1 MKSVLYLDFPKTKLY
16 VTLPRRELIGR
27 AYLTSSEKVSCGIW
41 FFIFAFFYYEIGRG
55 CTIYL
60 MADEMERKTHH
71 KLGAKQSIKSSNG
84 NTTIQ
89 LKYSVFYTF
98 IVFVF
103 QHIDKL
109 LTSLLQLRFNYIRR
123 CHPITISLSQVKH

>member
-1 MKSVLYLDFPKTKLY
+1 MKSVVDA
-16 VTLPRRELIGR
+16 R
-27 AYLTSSEKVSCGIW
+27 
-41 FFIFAFFYYEIGRG
+41 
-55 CTIYL
+55 IYL

-89 LKYSVFYTF
+89 LKYSIFYRF
-98 IVFVF
+98 YIVFVF

-109 LTSLLQLRFNYIRR
+109 LTSLL
-123 CHPITISLSQVKH
+123 